1 MMSNQPSEPT
11 SDHSTHV
18 PKNAFLNDCV
28 RVKIANI
35 LPLKVSRPAVKE
47 SHKYQQIFASIQDVG
62 LVEPPAVT
70 PVPGRNGYY
79 FLLDGHLRIEALK
92 DLGELE
98 VDCLV
103 ATDDDTYSYNKR
115 TNRLS
120 AVHSNKMIV
129 RAMDRGVSAERLGKA
144 LGLSPLTIKQKF
156 RLLNG
161 ICEEAIGLLGDTN
174 CPANVFNLLRQ
185 MKPLRQIEAAEL
197 MLGNKNLS
205 VMFAKALLAATP
217 PDQLAI
223 QRKNQPQQQVS
234 AESLA
239 RLERELAALQMQ
251 IKTVEDDYGPD
262 VLHLTVIKGYLTKL
276 LANAAVVRW
285 LARHQP
291 EYLKEFQSIAELTE
305 LPWGAEESEAV
316 PLEPAAIAPI
326 NG

>member
-1 MMSNQPSEPT
+1 MS
-11 SDHSTHV
+11 SDQSDPINHQSTHA
-18 PKNAFLNDCV
+18 PKNAFLNECV
-28 RVKIANI
+28 RVEVANI
-35 LPLKVSRPAVKE
+35 IPLKASRPAVKE
-47 SHKYQQIFASIQDVG
+47 SQKYQQILASIQDVG
-62 LVEPPAVT
+62 LVEPPAIT

-92 DLGELE
+92 DLGELK

-120 AVHSNKMIV
+120 AVQSNKMIV
-129 RAMDRGVSAERLGKA
+129 RAMERGTSAERLGKA

-161 ICEEAIGLLGDTN
+161 ICEEAISILGDTN

-185 MKPLRQIEAAEL
+185 MKPLRQIESAEL
-197 MLGNKNLS
+197 MIGNKNFS

-217 PDQLAI
+217 SDQLVI
-223 QRKNQPQQQVS
+223 QSKIQPEQRVS
-234 AESLA
+234 AESMA

-251 IKTVEDDYGPD
+251 IKIVEDDYGPD

-276 LANAAVVRW
+276 LANAAIVRW

-291 EYLKEFQSIAELTE
+291 EYLKEFQSIADLTE
-305 LPWGAEESEAV
+305 LPWKTEESKAAS
-316 PLEPAAIAPI
+316 LEPATKPI
-326 NG
+326 NE

>member
-1 MMSNQPSEPT
+1 MSDQRLEPT
-11 SDHSTHV
+11 HAQPTHL
-18 PKNAFLNDCV
+18 PKNAFLDECV
-28 RVKIANI
+28 RVEVANI
-35 LPLKVSRPAVKE
+35 LPLKISRPAVKE
-47 SHKYQQIFASIQDVG
+47 SLKYQQILASIQDVG

-70 PVPGRNGYY
+70 PVPGRGGHY

-115 TNRLS
+115 TNRIS
-120 AVHSNKMIV
+120 AVQSNKMIV
-129 RAMDRGVSAERLGKA
+129 RAMERGVSAERLGKA
-144 LGLSPLTIKQKF
+144 LGLSPQTIKQKF

-161 ICEEAIGLLGDTN
+161 ICAEAISLLGDTD

-197 MLGNKNLS
+197 MIGNRNLS
-205 VMFAKALLAATP
+205 VLLAKALLAATP
-217 PDQLAI
+217 SDQLAVP
-223 QRKNQPQQQVS
+223 RKNQPDQQIS
-234 AESLA
+234 AESIA

-251 IKTVEDDYGPD
+251 IKTVEEDYGPD
-262 VLHLTVIKGYLTKL
+262 VLHLTVIKGYLAKL

-291 EYLKEFQSIAELTE
+291 EFLKEFQSIAKLTE
-305 LPWGAEESEAV
+305 LPWGIHESDAAQ
-316 PLEPAAIAPI
+316 LEPAVEAQE
-326 NG
+326 

>member
-1 MMSNQPSEPT
+1 MSEQRLEPT
-11 SDHSTHV
+11 GAQQPHF
-18 PKNAFLNDCV
+18 PKKAFLDECV
-28 RVKIANI
+28 RVEVANI
-35 LPLKVSRPAVKE
+35 IPLKISRPAVKE
-47 SHKYQQIFASIQDVG
+47 SLKYQQILASIQEVG

-70 PVPGRNGYY
+70 PVPGRSGQY

-92 DLGELE
+92 DLGESE

-120 AVHSNKMIV
+120 AVQSNKMIV
-129 RAMDRGVSAERLGKA
+129 RAMERGVSAERLGKA
-144 LGLSPLTIKQKF
+144 LGLSPQTIKQKF

-161 ICEEAIGLLGDTN
+161 ICAEAISLLGDTD
-174 CPANVFNLLRQ
+174 CPANVFHHLRQ

-197 MLGNKNLS
+197 MIGNKNLS
-205 VMFAKALLAATP
+205 VLLAKALLAATP
-217 PDQLAI
+217 SDQLAVP
-223 QRKNQPQQQVS
+223 RKNQPDQIS
-234 AESLA
+234 AESIA

-251 IKTVEDDYGPD
+251 IKTVEEDYGPD

-291 EYLKEFQSIAELTE
+291 EFLKEFQSIAEVTE
-305 LPWGAEESEAV
+305 LPWGSHESDAAQLEQAV
-316 PLEPAAIAPI
+316 ETKE
-326 NG
+326 

>member
-1 MMSNQPSEPT
+1 MSEQRLEPT
-11 SDHSTHV
+11 GAQQPHF
-18 PKNAFLNDCV
+18 PKKAFLDECV
-28 RVKIANI
+28 RVEVANI
-35 LPLKVSRPAVKE
+35 LPLKISRPAVKE
-47 SHKYQQIFASIQDVG
+47 SLKYQQILASIQDVG

-70 PVPGRNGYY
+70 PVPGRGGHY

-115 TNRLS
+115 TNRIS
-120 AVHSNKMIV
+120 AVQSNKMIV
-129 RAMDRGVSAERLGKA
+129 RAMERGVSAERLGKA
-144 LGLSPLTIKQKF
+144 LGLSPQTIKQKF

-161 ICEEAIGLLGDTN
+161 ICAEAISLLGDTD

-197 MLGNKNLS
+197 MIGNKNLS
-205 VMFAKALLAATP
+205 VLLAKALLAATP
-217 PDQLAI
+217 SDQLAVP
-223 QRKNQPQQQVS
+223 RKNQPDQIS
-234 AESLA
+234 AESIA

-251 IKTVEDDYGPD
+251 IKTVEEDYGPD

-291 EYLKEFQSIAELTE
+291 EFLKEFQSIAELTE
-305 LPWGAEESEAV
+305 LPWGSHESDAAQ
-316 PLEPAAIAPI
+316 LEPAAETQE
-326 NG
+326 

>member
-1 MMSNQPSEPT
+1 MSEQRLEPT
-11 SDHSTHV
+11 AAQPTHL
-18 PKNAFLNDCV
+18 PKNAFLDECV
-28 RVKIANI
+28 RVEVANI
-35 LPLKVSRPAVKE
+35 LPLKISRPAVKE
-47 SHKYQQIFASIQDVG
+47 SLKYQQILASIQDVG

-70 PVPGRNGYY
+70 PVPGRGGHY

-115 TNRLS
+115 TNRIS
-120 AVHSNKMIV
+120 AVQSNKMIV
-129 RAMDRGVSAERLGKA
+129 RAMERGVSAERLGKA
-144 LGLSPLTIKQKF
+144 LGLSPQTIKQKF

-161 ICEEAIGLLGDTN
+161 ICAEAISLLGDTD

-197 MLGNKNLS
+197 MIGNKNLS
-205 VMFAKALLAATP
+205 VLLAKALLAATP
-217 PDQLAI
+217 SDQLAVP
-223 QRKNQPQQQVS
+223 RKNQPDQIS
-234 AESLA
+234 AESIA

-251 IKTVEDDYGPD
+251 IKTVEEDYGPD

-291 EYLKEFQSIAELTE
+291 EFLKEFQSIAELTE
-305 LPWGAEESEAV
+305 LPWGSHESDAAQ
-316 PLEPAAIAPI
+316 LEPAAETQE
-326 NG
+326 

>member
-1 MMSNQPSEPT
+1 MSEQRLEPT
-11 SDHSTHV
+11 AAQQTHL
-18 PKNAFLNDCV
+18 PKNAFLDECV
-28 RVKIANI
+28 RVEVANI
-35 LPLKVSRPAVKE
+35 LPLKISRPAVKE
-47 SHKYQQIFASIQDVG
+47 SLKYQQILASIQDVG

-70 PVPGRNGYY
+70 PVPGRSGHY

-115 TNRLS
+115 TNRIS
-120 AVHSNKMIV
+120 AVQSNKMIV
-129 RAMDRGVSAERLGKA
+129 RAMERGVSAERLGKA
-144 LGLSPLTIKQKF
+144 LGLSPQTIKQKF

-161 ICEEAIGLLGDTN
+161 ICAEAISLLGDTD

-197 MLGNKNLS
+197 MIGNKNLS
-205 VMFAKALLAATP
+205 VLLAKALLAATP
-217 PDQLAI
+217 SDPLAVP
-223 QRKNQPQQQVS
+223 RKNQPDQIS
-234 AESLA
+234 AESIA

-251 IKTVEDDYGPD
+251 IKTVEEDYGPD

-291 EYLKEFQSIAELTE
+291 EFLKEFQSIAELTE
-305 LPWGAEESEAV
+305 LPWGSHESDAAQLEQAVETEE
-316 PLEPAAIAPI
+316 
-326 NG
+326 